1 MVMVRSQPCLLVG
14 ETGMLIDEGGPDVP
28 PTTKG
33 RQRRI
38 STFCEASFN

>member
-1 MVMVRSQPCLLVG
+1 MVWSQPYFLVG

-33 RQRRI
+33 RQHRI
-38 STFCEASFN
+38 TPFGEAAFD